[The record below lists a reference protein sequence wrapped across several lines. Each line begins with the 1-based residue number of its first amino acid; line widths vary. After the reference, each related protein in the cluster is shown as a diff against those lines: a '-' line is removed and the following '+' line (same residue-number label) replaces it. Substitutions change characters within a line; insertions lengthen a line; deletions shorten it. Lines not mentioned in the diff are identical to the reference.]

1 MADDVELPSGG
12 SETNWT
18 WIIRYPPDSPSC
30 LLQWAENLK
39 WFHLT
44 LGSPSSPRIKIKS
57 VQVSHSR
64 KITGPLLTSLWSPWR
79 YLMDLPVEPMPWFC
93 APRLSKRP
101 GARHRLNDLLRDRC
115 DRWRCRTRFPISGL
129 LGPGHEP
136 CSKVQAR
143 NQNALPLQGKLTW
156 GWVKSYIILY
166 YYHYYYHCYYH
177 TGGFFTS
184 INQLWL
190 RVPSRFPRILTH
202 CPRHVLHGVAPLASS
217 IGHTELDPLDPAVRA
232 AKAMQ
237 WDDLENSIR
246 DTGDTGKGWKRWG
259 SPNHQPHTVHYMLR
273 HVICL
278 CIHH

>member
-1 MADDVELPSGG
+1 MIQYESPIKWTLDWMDLRLNSFGLGCIRYWDILGAWIRHPDFDMRWSWLQDGCRMAAGWRVMWSCQVEAE

-18 WIIRYPPDSPSC
+18 WIIRYPPDSQSC
-30 LLQWAENLK
+30 LLQWAENLR

-79 YLMDLPVEPMPWFC
+79 YLMDIPVEPMPWFC

-101 GARHRLNDLLRDRC
+101 GARHGGRLKTLNDLLRDRC
-115 DRWRCRTRFPISGL
+115 DRWRCCTRFPISGL

-143 NQNALPLQGKLTW
+143 NQNVLPLQGKLTW

-166 YYHYYYHCYYH
+166 YYYYHYVLLPYW
-177 TGGFFTS
+177 GF
-184 INQLWL
+184 
-190 RVPSRFPRILTH
+190 
-202 CPRHVLHGVAPLASS
+202 LH
-217 IGHTELDPLDPAVRA
+217 IHKPA
-232 AKAMQ
+232 M
-237 WDDLENSIR
+237 
-246 DTGDTGKGWKRWG
+246 T
-259 SPNHQPHTVHYMLR
+259 
-273 HVICL
+273 
-278 CIHH
+278 